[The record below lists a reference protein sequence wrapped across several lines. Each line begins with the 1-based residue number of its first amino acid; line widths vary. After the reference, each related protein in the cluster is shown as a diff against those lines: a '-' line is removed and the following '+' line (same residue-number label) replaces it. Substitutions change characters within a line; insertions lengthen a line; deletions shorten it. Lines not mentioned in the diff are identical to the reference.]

1 MKRPHLT
8 SRGTKRFVNNLTIHE
23 GGIVL
28 SLICR
33 LFGHKWKDGVCN
45 RCNKKKAEYDDKVQ
59 AAISGNKEILQ
70 TGRTSVDQLEHD
82 LKKAIADEK
91 KSINPKFHRTEKE
104 EELSFNFSQ
113 KWASAIQKYE
123 DAIYSETAKV
133 GTLDSIDKNIEQCHK
148 AIDAFEAFR
157 NYCYKKSKGGQIY
170 FDDMWEHCHNSKD
183 PCFSYIQSTKDYL
196 IELTENYDTYKIRFE
211 KESRLDTILL
221 DIISNDNGISQR
233 KLYPLIP
240 EVPQAA
246 IRKAV
251 DGLAKDGKI
260 IKEKKGS
267 SYTLRL
273 AEGEKN

>member
-1 MKRPHLT
+1 M
-8 SRGTKRFVNNLTIHE
+8 
-23 GGIVL
+23 
-28 SLICR
+28 SLIFR
-33 LFGHKWKDGVCN
+33 LFG
-45 RCNKKKAEYDDKVQ
+45 
-59 AAISGNKEILQ
+59 
-70 TGRTSVDQLEHD
+70 
-82 LKKAIADEK
+82 
-91 KSINPKFHRTEKE
+91 
-104 EELSFNFSQ
+104 
-113 KWASAIQKYE
+113 
-123 DAIYSETAKV
+123 
-133 GTLDSIDKNIEQCHK
+133 
-148 AIDAFEAFR
+148 
-157 NYCYKKSKGGQIY
+157 
-170 FDDMWEHCHNSKD
+170 HNSKD

-240 EVPQAA
+240 EVPQAT